1 LKLKPKAI
9 IEVLHECGITTPSIH
24 QLNNFLRTIKST
36 KLDPTSIS
44 LGEIEQW
51 CLKSSQSIPESDDAP
66 FFASYQIIYDDDGD
80 INENNFRFFITIKRL
95 LQTASISKKIHA
107 DATYKLVWQGFP
119 VLIIG
124 ATDLDRHFHL
134 FGMAICSNEATQDF
148 RFIFR
153 ALQKGMKKLNLEEID
168 PDFLIADDA
177 DAIRVGHFTPST
189 NNALE
194 ATNNV
199 IKKEH
204 TLRERLPLSRFKVL
218 AFEIVEKWSK
228 CYE

>member
-177 DAIRVGHFTPST
+177 DAIRNAFQDVFGEKKWLCVGR
-189 NNALE
+189 
-194 ATNNV
+194 
-199 IKKEH
+199 IC
-204 TLRERLPLSRFKVL
+204 
-218 AFEIVEKWSK
+218 VEM
-228 CYE
+228 